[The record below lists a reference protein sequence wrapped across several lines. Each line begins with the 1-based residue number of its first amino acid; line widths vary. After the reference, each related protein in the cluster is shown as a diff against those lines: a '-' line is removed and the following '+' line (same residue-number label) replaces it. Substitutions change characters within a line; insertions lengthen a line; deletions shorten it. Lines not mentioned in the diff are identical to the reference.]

1 MSRPRIHLIGAGKL
15 GRTLGRLWRD
25 QLEIGAVVTRSAS
38 SAHEAAAF
46 IGAGDPTT
54 LDAVTTLPAAD
65 FWLLATPD
73 DALDALA
80 YTLAATRSDWSGTVV
95 FHCSGAASSALLAP
109 LADAG
114 ASIASAHP
122 VHSFADPQQSL
133 TTFAGT
139 WCVMEGA
146 RTATDALA
154 PLFAAIGA
162 RPFTAERC
170 DKALYHAS
178 TAMASNLLVAL
189 LYQAEQA
196 LCAATGLNSVEARDM
211 LAPLGSHTLDNY
223 FRNGAAAA
231 LTGPVARGDVQTVTR
246 HLEALTQRGDA
257 DAGRDN
263 ATRDAAAAYRS
274 LSRTAVDIARQQAHT
289 AEDTLQRIRE
299 RLHEPR

>member
-95 FHCSGAASSALLAP
+95 LHCSGAASSALLAP

-189 LYQAEQA
+189 LHQAEKA
-196 LCAATGLNSVEARDM
+196 LCDAIGLNPSQARDM
-211 LAPLGSHTLDNY
+211 LAPLGRHTLDNY
-223 FRNGAAAA
+223 FRNGAVAA
-231 LTGPVARGDVQTVTR
+231 LTGPVARGDLQTVTR
-246 HLEALTQRGDA
+246 HLEALAR
-257 DAGRDN
+257 RDESD
-263 ATRDAAAAYRS
+263 RDAADTYRS
-274 LSRTAVDIARQQAHT
+274 LSCTAVDIALQQAHT
-289 AEDTLQRIRE
+289 AEDTLQCIRQ
-299 RLHEPR
+299 RLYEPR